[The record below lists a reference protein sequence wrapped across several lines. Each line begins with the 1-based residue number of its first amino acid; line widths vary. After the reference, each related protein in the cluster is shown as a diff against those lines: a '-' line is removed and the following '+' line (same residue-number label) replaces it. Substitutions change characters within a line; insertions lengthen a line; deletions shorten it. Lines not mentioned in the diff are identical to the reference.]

1 MSLIDISVP
10 LSETLPAFPGD
21 PEIRLDRAGV
31 VANPFHLTRLSLG
44 SHAGTHIDAPAH
56 LIGEGATVDAI
67 PLEWLI
73 GPCRVVDL
81 RGRKRA
87 IGAVDLK
94 PLPLAGV
101 RRLLLRTDNSELWHR
116 PGFCED
122 YVGLA
127 PDAANYLIELGI
139 RLVGIDYLSIEPP
152 GEASTVHRILLG
164 AEVVI
169 LEGLNLAEST
179 AGDYE
184 LLCLPLKL
192 IRVDGA
198 PCRAVLRP
206 LAC

>member
-1 MSLIDISVP
+1 MSFIDISVP
-10 LSETLPAFPGD
+10 LSPRLPAFPGD
-21 PEIRLDRAGV
+21 PAIQVERAGV
-31 VANPFHLTRLSLG
+31 AANPFHLTRLSLG

-56 LIGEGATVDAI
+56 LLGEGATVDAI

-81 RGRKRA
+81 RGRKGA
-87 IGAVDLK
+87 IAAGDLK
-94 PLPLAGV
+94 VLPLAGV
-101 RRLLLRTDNSELWHR
+101 RRLLLRTDNSELWQR

-127 PDAANYLIELGI
+127 PDAANYLTALGI

-152 GEASTVHRILLG
+152 GEASAVHRILLG

-169 LEGLNLAEST
+169 LEGLNLAGAP

-184 LLCLPLKL
+184 LLCLPLNL
-192 IRVDGA
+192 TGIDGA

-206 LAC
+206 LPH